1 MRRLVHDREAFTL
14 VELLVVIAIMGLL
27 AAILLPALSKARESA
42 RRSACVNNLKQLGI
56 VLNIYATENRDRF
69 PFLDDQYR
77 MIMFDGSIMYPE
89 YLSDV
94 MLLACPSD
102 PQYRANT
109 NFRLDEIHPGDATPA
124 GRVHP
129 DCTSS
134 MSYIYSGYM
143 QLTDEEMTA
152 GLAIYTWMDQIF
164 AISDSSMNSWR
175 DNTSN
180 MISFGFAGWGNAGTS
195 TLNRLSVGIE
205 RFLIKDI
212 NTTFTGGQ
220 SGASYIPVMWDQIG
234 PDGAQFNHVPP
245 AINVLYL
252 DGHVDLQKYS
262 AVSSGFPISPNF
274 AILNGAHVPKIA
286 SYCYEEK

>member
-1 MRRLVHDREAFTL
+1 MRRFFGGREAFTL

-42 RRSACVNNLKQLGI
+42 RRSACINNLKQLGI
-56 VLNIYATENRDRF
+56 VINVYANENKDRF
-69 PFLDDQYR
+69 PFLDDQYK
-77 MIMFDGSIMYPE
+77 MFMFEGSLMYPE
-89 YLSDV
+89 YMSDV

-102 PQYRANT
+102 PEFRSNT
-109 NFRLDEIHPGDATPA
+109 NFRLDETHPGDATPP

-143 QLTDEEMTA
+143 QLTDREMTA
-152 GLAIYTWMDQIF
+152 GLAIYTWVNMIF
-164 AISDSSMNSWR
+164 AITDSGTNFWR

-180 MISFGFAGWGNAGTS
+180 MASFGFAGSGNAGTS
-195 TLNRLSVGIE
+195 TLNRLSIGID

-212 NTTFTGGQ
+212 NATFTGAE
-220 SGASYIPVMWDQIG
+220 SSASYIPVIWDQISTNLA
-234 PDGAQFNHVPP
+234 DFNHIPP

-262 AVSSGFPISPNF
+262 DVASGFPISPTF
-274 AILNGAHVPKIA
+274 AVLNGAHAPKVLP
-286 SYCYEEK
+286 YCYEPR